1 MEKKIVKTIMTVSL
15 IAAGLFLG
23 ACGVNDRSGVEIVSA
38 PIAKVYLNNK
48 MVGMTPYKNNNLK
61 PGINKIK
68 LDDNSG
74 NIWEREIKLENNIS
88 TVINWDFSNNGSGYI
103 LSMEKSGEKSSLL
116 VNSIPSNAAVSVEG
130 ELKGYTPMK
139 VNNLESG
146 DKNVVIKY
154 SGYKAVDLIVKILD
168 GYQLIIDSKL
178 KTESGSEKNIVTPS
192 PTINKNSLL
201 IKETETGWLRVR
213 QEANNNSPEIGR
225 VKPKEKYEIL
235 SENKD
240 WYQIQFEA
248 SASGW
253 ISAKYVEKIS
263 E

>member
-1 MEKKIVKTIMTVSL
+1 
-15 IAAGLFLG
+15 
-23 ACGVNDRSGVEIVSA
+23 
-38 PIAKVYLNNK
+38 

-103 LSMEKSGEKSSLL
+103 LSMEKSGGKSSLL

-130 ELKGYTPMK
+130 ELKGYTPIK
-139 VNNLESG
+139 INNLESG
-146 DKNVVIKY
+146 DKNVVINY
-154 SGYKAVDLIVKILD
+154 SGHKAVDLIVKILD

-178 KTESGSEKNIVTPS
+178 KTESIAEKNIVTPS
-192 PTINKNSLL
+192 PIINKNSLL

-253 ISAKYVEKIS
+253 ISAKYAEKIL